1 MVACDEAAVVAI
13 FCTENMIMKDRNI
26 PLYTTRMKVAE
37 LIESDYNLL
46 LLFPRF
52 GLELGVGDST
62 VSELCIR
69 QGVSPQLFV
78 MMCNIYSHTDYMP
91 SADDV
96 RQLDVEQLLGYLS
109 RSHTYYVVSRIK
121 PIEEQLKA
129 LSAQCSQAHSAV
141 LQRFFAEYEQEVLN
155 HFSYEEN
162 TVFPYIRTLMACHKM
177 QPTYDIETFSHN
189 HSNIDD
195 KLCDLKNILV
205 KHLRG
210 IGMAAQ
216 TTELLFQIFSLEE
229 DLSRHTFIEDVVLIP
244 LVQHLEKTVY
254 DN

>member
-1 MVACDEAAVVAI
+1 M
-13 FCTENMIMKDRNI
+13 NDRNI
-26 PLYTTRMKVAE
+26 PLYSTRMKMAE

-52 GLELGVGDST
+52 GLELGVGENS
-62 VSELCIR
+62 VSEQCIR

-78 MMCNIYSHTDYMP
+78 MICNIYSHTDYMP
-91 SADDV
+91 SKEEV
-96 RQLDVEQLLGYLS
+96 QQLDVEQLLSYLS
-109 RSHTYYVVSRIK
+109 RSHSYYIKSRIV
-121 PIEEQLKA
+121 PIKQQLEA
-129 LSAQCSQAHSAV
+129 LSAQCSPSHSAV

-155 HFSYEEN
+155 HFSYEED
-162 TVFPYIRTLMACHKM
+162 TVFPYIRTLMACHKK
-177 QPTYDIETFSHN
+177 QAGYDIDTFSHN

-195 KLCDLKNILV
+195 KLSDLKNILV

-210 IGMAAQ
+210 IGLAAQ

-244 LVQHLEKTVY
+244 LVQHLEETIY

>member
-1 MVACDEAAVVAI
+1 M
-13 FCTENMIMKDRNI
+13 ENRNI
-26 PLYTTRMKVAE
+26 PLYTTQMKVAE

-52 GLELGVGDST
+52 GLELGVGDSS
-62 VSELCIR
+62 VMELCIR
-69 QGVSPQLFV
+69 QGVSPELFL
-78 MMCNIYSHTDYMP
+78 MMCNIYSHADYMP
-91 SADDV
+91 SIDEV
-96 RQLDVEQLLGYLS
+96 RKLDVEQLLSYLS

-121 PIEEQLKA
+121 PIEQQLKA
-129 LSAQCSQAHSAV
+129 ISTQCTPAHSAV
-141 LQRFFAEYEQEVLN
+141 LQRFFAEYEQEVIN

-162 TVFPYIRTLMACHKM
+162 TVFPYIRTLMACHKR
-177 QPTYDIETFSHN
+177 QQGYDIDTFSHN

-195 KLCDLKNILV
+195 KLSDLKNILV
-205 KHLRG
+205 KYLRG

-244 LVQHLEKTVY
+244 LVQHLEESVV
-254 DN
+254 

>member
-1 MVACDEAAVVAI
+1 
-13 FCTENMIMKDRNI
+13 
-26 PLYTTRMKVAE
+26 MKVAE

-52 GLELGVGDST
+52 GLELGVGDSS
-62 VSELCIR
+62 VLELCIR
-69 QGVSPQLFV
+69 QGVSPDLFV
-78 MMCNIYSHTDYMP
+78 MICNIYSHVDYKP
-91 SADDV
+91 SIEEV
-96 RQLDVEQLLGYLS
+96 HQLDVEQLLSYLS
-109 RSHTYYVVSRIK
+109 RSHTYYLTSRIK
-121 PIEEQLKA
+121 PIEQQLKA
-129 LSAQCSQAHSAV
+129 LSEQCSQAHSAV

-162 TVFPYIRTLMACHKM
+162 TVFPYIRTLMAYHKK
-177 QPTYDIETFSHN
+177 QQAYEIETFSHN

-195 KLCDLKNILV
+195 KLSDLKNILV
-205 KHLRG
+205 KYLRG

-229 DLSRHTFIEDVVLIP
+229 DLNRHTFIEDVVLIP
-244 LVQHLEKTVY
+244 LVQHLENNVY